1 MTKQNEKDAK
11 RVPELRFKGFT
22 DDWEQ
27 RKFSDIYKKSSEKND
42 LSFSKDKVI
51 SVANNKWGTAPKNS
65 TDKYMRTYYVYR
77 IGDIAFEGNKSKKFK
92 FGRFVE
98 NTLANGIVSHVFD
111 IYRPTQKEHDLWFW
125 KYYIHNEN
133 IMRDV
138 LRKST
143 TKATMMTNLVNKDLL
158 KQKLNIPILEEQ
170 KKIGRLFNQID
181 RTITLHEEKQHQLE
195 QLKKALLQ
203 KMFADKTGYP
213 ALRFKGFTEKWEQ
226 RKPKNY
232 LRESRILGST
242 GVDAKKLTV
251 KLWGKGVVEKKE
263 SISGSNNTR
272 YYIRHAGQL
281 MYGKLDFLHA
291 AFGIVPKELDKYES
305 TADSPAF
312 DIIDGNPKFL
322 LEFFLRKEFYLR
334 NGQRANGSRKAKR
347 IHEKDFLEMPILVPY
362 KSEQTK
368 IGNLINSLDRTITL
382 HDKKIQYLKQLK
394 RGLLQKMFV

>member
-1 MTKQNEKDAK
+1 MTKQNEKGAK

-27 RKFSDIYKKSSEKND
+27 RKLGEIFNERKEKSENSNEQLLSVTINDGVVKSDTLDRKSNA
-42 LSFSKDKVI
+42 SKDKSNYKIVNLDDIAYNSMRMWQGSLGVSSYYGIVSPAYTVI
-51 SVANNKWGTAPKNS
+51 SVRNVGKDNPYFYKYSFKRSRSLNVFRKHSQGLTPDTWNLKYPLFKQIKYQAPS
-65 TDKYMRTYYVYR
+65 L
-77 IGDIAFEGNKSKKFK
+77 I
-92 FGRFVE
+92 
-98 NTLANGIVSHVFD
+98 
-111 IYRPTQKEHDLWFW
+111 
-125 KYYIHNEN
+125 
-133 IMRDV
+133 
-138 LRKST
+138 
-143 TKATMMTNLVNKDLL
+143 
-158 KQKLNIPILEEQ
+158 EQ
-170 KKIGRLFNQID
+170 EKIGQLFQSLD
-181 RTITLHEEKQHQLE
+181 KTITLHEEKQRQLE

-203 KMFADKTGYP
+203 KMFADETGYP
-213 ALRFKGFTEKWEQ
+213 VLRFKGFTAKWEQ

-263 SISGSNNTR
+263 SISGSSNTR

-322 LEFFLRKEFYLR
+322 LESFLRKEFYLR

-368 IGNLINSLDRTITL
+368 IGNLINSLDKTITL